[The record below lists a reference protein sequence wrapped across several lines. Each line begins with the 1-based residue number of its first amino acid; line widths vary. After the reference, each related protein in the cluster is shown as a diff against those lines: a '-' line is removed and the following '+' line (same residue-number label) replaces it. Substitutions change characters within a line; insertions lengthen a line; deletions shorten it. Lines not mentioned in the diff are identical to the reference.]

1 MDLIFIIVDNTYI
14 SLKKIL
20 NIMVPEKYPMVSD
33 IKVFEDSDFN
43 SNVSNFRIYLGVEY
57 KDLET
62 MMPSDVRDYVKDIS
76 KYVLKGNE
84 TLQIVF
90 FDPKA

>member
-1 MDLIFIIVDNTYI
+1 MEQAMNDIIKNYEKNQITEI
-14 SLKKIL
+14 LKTSKIT
-20 NIMVPEKYPMVSD
+20 
-33 IKVFEDSDFN
+33 DFN
-43 SNVSNFRIYLGVEY
+43 SNVSNFRIYLWVEY

>member
-1 MDLIFIIVDNTYI
+1 MDNTYI

-20 NIMVPEKYPMVSD
+20 NIMIPEKYPMVSD
-33 IKVFEDSDFN
+33 IKVFEDSHLYDN
-43 SNVSNFRIYLGVEY
+43 GNNFRIYLGVEY
-57 KDLET
+57 KDLEK
-62 MMPSDVRDYVKDIS
+62 MMPSEVRDYVRDIS
-76 KYVLKGNE
+76 KYVLKGHE

>member
-1 MDLIFIIVDNTYI
+1 MDNTYI

-33 IKVFEDSDFN
+33 IKVFEDSHLYDDGN
-43 SNVSNFRIYLGVEY
+43 NFRIYLGVKY
-57 KDLET
+57 ADLEG
-62 MMPSDVRDYVKDIS
+62 MISSEVRDYVRNVS
-76 KYVLKGNE
+76 KYVLKGDE

-90 FDPKA
+90 FDPNAY

>member
-1 MDLIFIIVDNTYI
+1 
-14 SLKKIL
+14 
-20 NIMVPEKYPMVSD
+20 
-33 IKVFEDSDFN
+33 
-43 SNVSNFRIYLGVEY
+43 LGVEY